1 MITDALLLVVAGLL
15 AGALNAVAGGGSF
28 FTLPALV
35 ALGLPPLMANASG
48 TAALLPGDMASAWRF
63 RGDIRMP
70 GDLSLWGL
78 LLLVLVGAVSGAL
91 LLLLSSEQ
99 LFSTLVPWLML
110 LASVIFALSPRL
122 LKNRATAP
130 TWLAAL
136 TLLLVCAYG
145 GYFNGGVGIVLLA
158 AFGLL
163 GQHDLHGMNGLKN
176 AVSALLT
183 LVAVGV
189 YAAAGLLVWKPLLLM
204 ALAALM
210 GGYVGA
216 ALAYRLPAGPLR
228 AFIVASGLVMAA
240 VFFLR

>member
-1 MITDALLLVVAGLL
+1 
-15 AGALNAVAGGGSF
+15 
-28 FTLPALV
+28 
-35 ALGLPPLMANASG
+35 
-48 TAALLPGDMASAWRF
+48 
-63 RGDIRMP
+63 
-70 GDLSLWGL
+70 
-78 LLLVLVGAVSGAL
+78 
-91 LLLLSSEQ
+91 
-99 LFSTLVPWLML
+99 
-110 LASVIFALSPRL
+110 
-122 LKNRATAP
+122 
-130 TWLAAL
+130 
-136 TLLLVCAYG
+136 
-145 GYFNGGVGIVLLA
+145 
-158 AFGLL
+158 
-163 GQHDLHGMNGLKN
+163 MNGLKN

>member
-1 MITDALLLVVAGLL
+1 VITDALLLVIAGLL

-48 TAALLPGDMASAWRF
+48 TAALLPGYMASAWRF

-78 LLLVLVGAVSGAL
+78 LLIVLVGAVSGAL

-176 AVSALLT
+176 VVSALLT

-216 ALAYRLPAGPLR
+216 ALAYRLPTGPLR

>member
-48 TAALLPGDMASAWRF
+48 TAALLPGYMASAWRF

-91 LLLLSSEQ
+91 LLLLSTEQ

-145 GYFNGGVGIVLLA
+145 GYFLSLI
-158 AFGLL
+158 
-163 GQHDLHGMNGLKN
+163 H
-176 AVSALLT
+176 
-183 LVAVGV
+183 
-189 YAAAGLLVWKPLLLM
+189 
-204 ALAALM
+204 
-210 GGYVGA
+210 
-216 ALAYRLPAGPLR
+216 
-228 AFIVASGLVMAA
+228 I
-240 VFFLR
+240 